1 MSTTTTRPPRASKQ
15 PAAPFSTAA
24 AKLIEQIQAEA
35 RAALLAEL
43 SAKDSITV
51 LHGFD
56 ADTKRIS
63 FRDDHLSISD
73 AKGNRVSLY
82 RRREEPESWRNTYEL
97 QGYWHPAKWY
107 GRKTL
112 VDGNGTQWTT
122 EFTPMVQDDF
132 GNLVQVAE

>member
-1 MSTTTTRPPRASKQ
+1 MQQTTTRPSRARKQ

-43 SAKDSITV
+43 SAKDAITV

-63 FRDDHLSISD
+63 FRDDHLSIRD
-73 AKGNRVSLY
+73 DLGNRVSLY
-82 RRREEPESWRNTYEL
+82 RRREEPEGWRNSHEM

-107 GRKTL
+107 GGKTL
-112 VDGNGTQWTT
+112 VDGNGTHWRT
-122 EFTPMVQDDF
+122 ELQPMVQDDF
-132 GNLVQVAE
+132 GNLVVVPA